1 MRPSPAR
8 RTTTRAATHA
18 TLIVTLFLGGT
29 AVPAGGQGIVLGMLF
44 GDRLASETFNIGFE
58 IGANLATVNG
68 LDGASRA
75 PGPLIG
81 LFGSWRF
88 SEHYHLFTG
97 VLPLSSKG
105 AAEAEPIA
113 LDDPQLDPLVSAG
126 RMDRDLSYIDIPV
139 IFQLAQ
145 RRDGGLRAGVGPQI
159 GILLSAKDRY
169 SGTTAQGTAAVIEK
183 DIEDATERFD
193 AGVAVDAEYR
203 FSGFPLAI
211 GLRYYHGL
219 TDVTRGS
226 GQATYNRVL
235 SGSGRIALGAQK
247 PKQPP
252 GTPP

>member
-1 MRPSPAR
+1 MCPSPAR
-8 RTTTRAATHA
+8 RTTTRAATPA
-18 TLIVTLFLGGT
+18 ALIVTLCIAGS
-29 AVPAGGQGIVLGMLF
+29 AVPAGAQGIVLGMLF
-44 GDRLASETFNIGFE
+44 GDKLASETFNIGFE
-58 IGANLATVNG
+58 IGANLATVSG

-105 AAEAEPIA
+105 ATDAEPIA
-113 LDDPQLDPLVSAG
+113 LNDPQLDPLVSAG
-126 RMDRDLSYIDIPV
+126 RMDRDLSYVDIPV

-145 RRDGGLRAGVGPQI
+145 RRDGGVRVGVGPQI

-169 SGTTAQGTAAVIEK
+169 AGTTAQGTAAVIEQ
-183 DIEDATERFD
+183 DIEDSTERFD

-219 TDVTRGS
+219 ADVTRGS
-226 GQATYNRVL
+226 GPATHNRVL
-235 SGSGRIALGAQK
+235 SGSGRISLGAQK
-247 PKQPP
+247 KPKPP
-252 GTPP
+252 AGTP

>member
-1 MRPSPAR
+1 MRPTPAR
-8 RTTTRAATHA
+8 RPTTRDITRAA
-18 TLIVTLFLGGT
+18 LICALFLGGS
-29 AVPAGGQGIVLGMLF
+29 AAPAGAQGIVLGMLF

-88 SEHYHLFTG
+88 SEHYHLYTAL
-97 VLPLSSKG
+97 LPLSSKG
-105 AAEAEPIA
+105 ATDAEPIA
-113 LDDPQLDPLVSAG
+113 LNDPQLDPLVSAG
-126 RMDRDLSYIDIPV
+126 RMDRDLSYVDIPV
-139 IFQLAQ
+139 ILQLAQ
-145 RRDGGLRAGVGPQI
+145 RRDGGVRIGVGPQI
-159 GILLSAKDRY
+159 GFLLSAKDRY
-169 SGTTAQGTAAVIEK
+169 AGTTAQGSAAVIEN

-203 FSGFPLAI
+203 LSGFPLAI

-226 GQATYNRVL
+226 GPAMYNRVL
-235 SGSGRIALGAQK
+235 SGSGRIALGGQK
-247 PKQPP
+247 PKPP
-252 GTPP
+252 TGTPP